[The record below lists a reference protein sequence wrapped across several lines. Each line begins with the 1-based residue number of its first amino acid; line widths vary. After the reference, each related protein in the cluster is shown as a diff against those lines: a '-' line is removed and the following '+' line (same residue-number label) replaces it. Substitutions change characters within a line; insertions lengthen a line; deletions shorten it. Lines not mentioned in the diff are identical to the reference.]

1 MPIAL
6 RFPITLM
13 LSIVCLAAPAC
24 VDFQEGMNANER
36 GDYATVLH
44 ELRQLAEQ
52 GDATA
57 QSNLSLFY
65 SFGQGGSQDFVQ
77 AHKWYSHAAA
87 NGYKDAATS
96 RDALAKQITPAQIF
110 KAQQLTRE
118 WKSNSK

>member
-24 VDFQEGMNANER
+24 VDFQEGMDANER

-52 GDATA
+52 GDATV
-57 QSNLSLFY
+57 QSNLGLFY
-65 SFGQGGSQDFVQ
+65 SFGQGGLQDFVQ
-77 AHKWYSHAAA
+77 AIS
-87 NGYKDAATS
+87 GTV
-96 RDALAKQITPAQIF
+96 
-110 KAQQLTRE
+110 TRQRTDT
-118 WKSNSK
+118 KMQPRLVMRSPNR